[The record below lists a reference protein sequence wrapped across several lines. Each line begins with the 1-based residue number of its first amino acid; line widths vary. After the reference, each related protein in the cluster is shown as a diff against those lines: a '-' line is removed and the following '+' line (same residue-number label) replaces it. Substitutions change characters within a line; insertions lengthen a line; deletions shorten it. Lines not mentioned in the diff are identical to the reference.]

1 MARADNSDYDL
12 LIIGTGGAGTA
23 AAIRGAEL
31 GARVAIAEGAVVG
44 GTCVNVGCIPS
55 KLLLEA
61 AAQFHAVRTSFPGL
75 AREASGAWRRAQA
88 SKGAVVERLR
98 QEKYLD
104 VLAGY
109 EGVTL
114 LRGEATLL
122 GAGRARV
129 GEAVVGARRVVLAT
143 GAAPALPPI
152 PGLAEAGALTS
163 TSAMELAALPASLI
177 VLGAGAVGLELG
189 QAFARFG
196 VRVSVLEAEAH
207 LLPGEDPELSRAL
220 ADALVAEGLELRP
233 GARVTRVERGPAGY
247 RLEVE
252 QDGKSETLP
261 AEQLLVAAG
270 RRPNTAGLGL
280 EGAGVEVDARGFV
293 RVDGFMR
300 TSNPGV
306 FAAGDVTGAPQF
318 VYLAAAAGRVAAEAA
333 LADLT
338 GAPSVPLD
346 ASVVPRV
353 TFTDP
358 QLAAVGLTEAQAR
371 AAGHAV
377 QVATLPAAA
386 IPRAAVTGSDRGLIK
401 LVADVAG
408 GRLLGAHL
416 LTANAGDV
424 IGEATLALRFGLTSA
439 DLASTLHPYLT
450 WAEGVKLA
458 AQAFTQD
465 VTRLSCCA

>member
-143 GAAPALPPI
+143 
-152 PGLAEAGALTS
+152 GALTS

-358 QLAAVGLTEAQAR
+358 QLAAV
-371 AAGHAV
+371 
-377 QVATLPAAA
+377 
-386 IPRAAVTGSDRGLIK
+386 
-401 LVADVAG
+401 
-408 GRLLGAHL
+408 
-416 LTANAGDV
+416 
-424 IGEATLALRFGLTSA
+424 
-439 DLASTLHPYLT
+439 
-450 WAEGVKLA
+450 
-458 AQAFTQD
+458 
-465 VTRLSCCA
+465 